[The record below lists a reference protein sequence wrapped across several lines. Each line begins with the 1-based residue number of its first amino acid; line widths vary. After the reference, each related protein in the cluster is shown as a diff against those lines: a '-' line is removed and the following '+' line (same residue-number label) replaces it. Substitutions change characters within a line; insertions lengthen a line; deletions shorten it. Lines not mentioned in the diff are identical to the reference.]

1 MNQQVQILKLQKQL
15 DDDKKLFEA
24 KINDLEGKVNDLT
37 LQQNKHRVIFQF
49 LKILI
54 NMLHIGCDK

>member
-37 LQQNKHRVIFQF
+37 LQQNKHRVIF
-49 LKILI
+49 
-54 NMLHIGCDK
+54 

>member
-24 KINDLEGKVNDLT
+24 KINDLEGKVNELT
-37 LQQNKHRVIFQF
+37 LQQNKHRVIFQIF
-49 LKILI
+49 WILI
-54 NMLHIGCDK
+54 NMLHIACDK